1 MKLEGFMYLD
11 IEHPVVAWNV
21 YRGVLLSQSLI
32 ANCNPAGSFLSMT
45 LARIVIDKD
54 WERLE
59 FEQILEDH
67 RHQNFP
73 DSTSRL
79 RGLFVFDTPES
90 ALAVAEDQA
99 WGGKG
104 GHIRIENLTDVGVSA
119 KSNKT
124 RLDANWITWMLMLRH
139 SGNQVWNTG
148 IHAYWSGNPCPY
160 YDAPI
165 WELLV
170 DGAVTIWGTELR
182 KRAYEMVVSRTPL
195 SASLLEI
202 SRIAAGLGSDLGHI
216 TAMVAAEGSHQLVS
230 FYIDMQDAHDLGFL
244 ASLGEYVKSNPD
256 KINRRDIAVG
266 GDVFNVPDFI
276 AYTYVIGS

>member
-1 MKLEGFMYLD
+1 MYLD

-139 SGNQVWNTG
+139 TGTPATKYGILESMHIGLVTHAPTTMLQYGSCWLMVRLRSGVPN
-148 IHAYWSGNPCPY
+148 
-160 YDAPI
+160 
-165 WELLV
+165 
-170 DGAVTIWGTELR
+170 
-182 KRAYEMVVSRTPL
+182 
-195 SASLLEI
+195 LE
-202 SRIAAGLGSDLGHI
+202 SEH
-216 TAMVAAEGSHQLVS
+216 T
-230 FYIDMQDAHDLGFL
+230 
-244 ASLGEYVKSNPD
+244 KW
-256 KINRRDIAVG
+256 
-266 GDVFNVPDFI
+266 
-276 AYTYVIGS
+276 